1 MIRHVY
7 RITYVARSNGI
18 YSWIFILYSRL
29 YARQHH
35 FIGRFKYKRH
45 WHFLTMRRLKNK
57 QPSTYFFFKINKIL
71 SLLWIIVIRVKP
83 WRCHTPNDSYT
94 YLYSLIKRCYCARL
108 MTWHLC
114 CFIFIS
120 HCVLLTNISWFSAEE
135 KKNRAEKREITH
147 LFWFITVSIAFCVI
161 FFSFVYFFM

>member
-1 MIRHVY
+1 MWQYTYLPMGRIDWSQVKCDEQKAARWHTKNTWYYVY

-18 YSWIFILYSRL
+18 YSWIFIFYSRL

-71 SLLWIIVIRVKP
+71 SLLWIVVIRVKP
-83 WRCHTPNDSYT
+83 WRCHTPKDSCILTLLSNGAIVLAWWHDIYAVS
-94 YLYSLIKRCYCARL
+94 YLL
-108 MTWHLC
+108 
-114 CFIFIS
+114 
-120 HCVLLTNISWFSAEE
+120 
-135 KKNRAEKREITH
+135 
-147 LFWFITVSIAFCVI
+147 VI
-161 FFSFVYFFM
+161 VFH